1 MYIISAHLTGLPS
14 PTPQSRD
21 VWCRAANGFTYTA
34 SLSLVSWGLNRNS
47 MFFYGNLISKKVRR
61 KKLMAFFLLSGVQK
75 KRDFAF
81 RVGLKKKNLLQVLQ
95 KQASLKLYPVYS
107 KGFPELS
114 RFLRIVNS
122 RFFWKWEM
130 APENSHCYIQL
141 LAREAVTKTRWF
153 LMSRGHLQFPGGRMP
168 GSTCV

>member
-1 MYIISAHLTGLPS
+1 MYIISAHLTGLQS

-21 VWCRAANGFTYTA
+21 VWYRVANGFTYTA
-34 SLSLVSWGLNRNS
+34 SLSLVSWSLNRNS

-61 KKLMAFFLLSGVQK
+61 KRLMAFFLLSGVQR

-81 RVGLKKKNLLQVLQ
+81 RVRLKKKNLLQVLR
-95 KQASLKLYPVYS
+95 KQASPKLYPVYS
-107 KGFPELS
+107 KGFPEL

-130 APENSHCYIQL
+130 APENSHCYIEL